1 MVRIIASPFCMEDI
15 TKLKEANAAAIVVGM
30 PFFSVRAVTH
40 FNNEQLKE
48 VRALTST
55 NGMEMYVLMNRFF
68 VEEEI
73 EALRTQLVFL
83 KEIGVDGIY
92 FTDMGVFEEARNLD
106 MHSLLIYNPDTLLTN
121 HNDVQTYLDLGIKM
135 CTLAKE
141 ITLEN
146 MVKIAKLTSGEK
158 EVIVHGRL
166 NMMHSKRT
174 LLTNYMKFLDK
185 DVKVK
190 DVYSLY
196 LKEENRDE
204 CMPIVEDEH
213 GTHVYTGFT
222 LCTYEEV
229 DDLIMAGITNL
240 RIESMFSNIDE
251 ICQIIKDYH
260 SVIADPAGGRSMYQK
275 YQKQYSHQN
284 ITKGFLYKK
293 TGLLK

>member
-1 MVRIIASPFCMEDI
+1 MVRIIASPYCMEDI
-15 TKLKEANAAAIVVGM
+15 TKLKEVNTAAIVVGM

-40 FNNEQLKE
+40 FNNEQLQE
-48 VRALTST
+48 VRALTKVL
-55 NGMEMYVLMNRFF
+55 NMEMYVLMNRFF

-73 EALRTQLVFL
+73 EALRTQLAFL
-83 KEIGVDGIY
+83 KEVGVDGIY

-146 MVKIAKLTSGEK
+146 MVKIAKQTKGEK

-185 DVKVK
+185 DVHVK
-190 DVYSLY
+190 DVYTLY
-196 LKEENRDE
+196 LKEENREE

-229 DDLIMAGITNL
+229 DDLINAGITNL
-240 RIESMFSNIDE
+240 RVESMFMDIDE
-251 ICQIIKDYH
+251 LCEVIKDYH
-260 SVIADPAGGRSMYQK
+260 EVIENPAGGRSMYQK
-275 YQKQYSHQN
+275 YQTKYPQEN
-284 ITKGFLYKK
+284 VTKGFLYKK